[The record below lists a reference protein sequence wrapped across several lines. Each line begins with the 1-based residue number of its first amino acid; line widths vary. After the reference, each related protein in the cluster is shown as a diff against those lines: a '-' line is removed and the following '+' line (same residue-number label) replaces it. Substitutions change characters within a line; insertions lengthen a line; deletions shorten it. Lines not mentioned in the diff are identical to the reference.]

1 MEERSKNIQ
10 AMFDGIAGRYDFLNR
25 LLSFRRDVAWR
36 KEAIKAA
43 EIETGHRVLDLACGT
58 GDMMLEIG
66 RRAPGASVTGGDF
79 SLNMLVAAKNKIP
92 DGIFTAADAH
102 FLPFG
107 DETFDRI
114 TIAFGFR
121 NVTDKSKGLY
131 ELYRVLKNG
140 GKLVILEFSEPENK
154 AFAALYRFYFKK
166 ILPLIGGLI
175 SGNRN
180 AYEYLPDSVYKFPKR
195 PEYGK
200 MIADAGFKNFRFI
213 PMTFGIITIAVINK

>member
-1 MEERSKNIQ
+1 MEERSKSIQ

-25 LLSFRRDVAWR
+25 LLSFRRDVVWR

-43 EIETGHRVLDLACGT
+43 EIESGHRVLDLACGT

-66 RRAPGASVTGGDF
+66 RRAPGARVTGGDF

-92 DGIFTAADAH
+92 DGFFTAADAH
-102 FLPFG
+102 SLPFV
-107 DETFDRI
+107 DEAFDRI

-140 GKLVILEFSEPENK
+140 GKLIILEFSEPENK

-200 MIADAGFKNFRFI
+200 MIADAGFKNLRFI
-213 PMTFGIITIAVINK
+213 PMTFGIITITVINK